1 MAMCSAFGSRIES
14 SRRSALGQT
23 DTSLAD
29 VRESPLANKV
39 TSWPSVSSSSVSQW
53 MTRSVPPYS
62 FGGMAS
68 VNGAI
73 CAMCTGE
80 TSIAETPTHDCPGL
94 PDEHWPLSR
103 QANYSALPALSP
115 KRLFLWHID
124 KKTIFRLLRE
134 PLGPPM
140 LFRTSLRT

>member
-1 MAMCSAFGSRIES
+1 MAMCSAFGSRIAS

-23 DTSLAD
+23 DTNLAD

-80 TSIAETPTHDCPGL
+80 TSIAETPTHDVPGYQMSIGRCT
-94 PDEHWPLSR
+94 DKQTIQHCRHYR
-103 QANYSALPALSP
+103 QKDY
-115 KRLFLWHID
+115 
-124 KKTIFRLLRE
+124 
-134 PLGPPM
+134 
-140 LFRTSLRT
+140 